1 MNGMTAQV
9 ELEQENNLEQQ
20 SAMSL
25 SEEQLVLV
33 SGGQCT
39 TNSI

>member
-1 MNGMTAQV
+1 MNRMTAQV
-9 ELEQENNLEQQ
+9 ELEQESNSEQR
-20 SAMSL
+20 SAVPL
-25 SEEQLVLV
+25 SEEQLVLI